1 MKFSARFGVTIPNS
15 ELLKGFKTYQ
25 RWSVFYLSEPIITD
39 VTSLT
44 KLKRL
49 LSLACHLQ
57 TKTCP
62 CGTTCCSAALSL
74 TLYKIAFLPRLSSFV
89 RKVLFQKTLGSSSW
103 HWSSPLSSLLLVSSS
118 FFNTSP
124 AMSIWIATD
133 AGGPSMVRFEL
144 FHED

>member
-25 RWSVFYLSEPIITD
+25 RWNVFYLFEPLITD

-57 TKTCP
+57 MKTFP
-62 CGTTCCSAALSL
+62 RGTNVLLSCAQF
-74 TLYKIAFLPRLSSFV
+74 YAVQNSFSDETIV
-89 RKVLFQKTLGSSSW
+89 FRQKR
-103 HWSSPLSSLLLVSSS
+103 
-118 FFNTSP
+118 
-124 AMSIWIATD
+124 SILC
-133 AGGPSMVRFEL
+133 R
-144 FHED
+144 